1 MVNSW
6 GLLTFVVWAAVA
18 AVNPV
23 SCDAHGRRLDP
34 DGYTDS
40 SLNVHEARSSVPL
53 DFFNTGPAPAEETL
67 KLRFALAQSTPYA
80 IVDALYKV
88 SDPKSPQYGQHLSK
102 SEVEKLV
109 APSSAAVDAVNAWL
123 QQNSLNGTA
132 LSPSGDWVGFEVP
145 VGKANTLFNANFSVF
160 EHGTSGKQAI
170 RTMLYSLPPSLQ
182 GHVDLIHPTTSFPA
196 PVAKGEIVGIKRSVE
211 PVRLAKRNLTA
222 DCTDE
227 TIPECVQFLY
237 DIPLTP
243 ATNASNRLGV
253 TGRFGNSAHFSF
265 LQQFLEMFRPDMN
278 SSITFSVVGIDGG
291 TNDQTGPSV
300 SEGEL
305 DIQYTVGLATN
316 VPVTYY
322 FLGDDFQDDGLDG
335 YLDEVN
341 TILAEENPPQVLTT
355 SYGMTESAISFALTD
370 KLCKAYAQLG
380 ARGTSILFASGDS
393 GVGCPAEGDDLVF
406 QATFPS
412 NCPYVTSVG
421 GTSGFPNEVSWP
433 GSSGGFSNYFARPS
447 YQDAAVDTFL
457 AQLGD
462 KNAGAFNRT
471 GRAFPDISAAAN
483 GYIIFAAGLTGI
495 TGTSASSPVTASIIA
510 LLNDRLLSAG
520 KPPLGFLNP
529 WLYSEAAASFKD
541 IVSGN
546 NSIICDRTNPQL
558 PRGFDTAVGWDPV
571 TGLGTPSFTKLLAL
585 LGL

>member
-23 SCDAHGRRLDP
+23 SCDAPDRRVDPHG
-34 DGYTDS
+34 YSDS

-53 DFFNTGPAPAEETL
+53 GFVNTGPAPAEEIL
-67 KLRFALAQSTPYA
+67 KLRFALAQSTPDA
-80 IVDALYKV
+80 VVDALYKV

-102 SEVEKLV
+102 SEIEKLV

-182 GHVDLIHPTTSFPA
+182 GHVDLIHPTTSF
-196 PVAKGEIVGIKRSVE
+196 VNFFSRFEHCG
-211 PVRLAKRNLTA
+211 NFY
-222 DCTDE
+222 CTDE

-278 SSITFSVVGIDGG
+278 SFTTFSVVGIDGG

-322 FLGDDFQDDGLDG
+322 FLGEDFQDDGLDG

-355 SYGMTESAISFALTD
+355 SYGMTENALSFALTD

-393 GVGCPAEGDDLVF
+393 AVGCPAEGDDLVF

-447 YQDAAVDTFL
+447 YQDAAVNTFL

-546 NSIICDRTNPQL
+546 SSIICDRTNPQP